1 VSKLGGKVSSPHPA
15 ICYGHEAATFAEH
28 VSEHSSLN
36 TLVPED
42 IEGLAHV
49 CECEG
54 FSSVGLHFACLIAR
68 SRPEFSGEAGNAIR
82 VFQEKQRRRAAS
94 FYGAWDYNVSRAAAR
109 ALECEAD
116 GIVMPGTEANELFAY
131 LFGVMNLVETGS
143 AAPKTTQEHIERLR
157 LFMPASSFW
166 ANQDVVESVYF

>member
-1 VSKLGGKVSSPHPA
+1 
-15 ICYGHEAATFAEH
+15 
-28 VSEHSSLN
+28 
-36 TLVPED
+36 
-42 IEGLAHV
+42 
-49 CECEG
+49 
-54 FSSVGLHFACLIAR
+54 VGLHFACLIAR

-116 GIVMPGTEANELFAY
+116 GIVMPGTDANELFAY
-131 LFGVMNLVETGS
+131 LFGIINLVETGS
-143 AAPKTTQEHIERLR
+143 AAPKTTQEHVERLR
-157 LFMPASSFW
+157 LFTPASPFW